1 MEDYITIHMPD
12 PEGVRHL
19 LFYSCAIWCNM
30 GAHLLRECM
39 MWQDPSMQWLPTR
52 YSLACVLVIALYGTI
67 IVCMSLIEGCSIS
80 GVEERSALSLPWCHR
95 STDPEAPADLW
106 SAFWEETSGL
116 SSPDAWRNDD
126 QVSSVHHFETEKGY
140 GQLGNCLIKTSE

>member
-1 MEDYITIHMPD
+1 MSGKTKPLRMPKPKGMGHMPD
-12 PEGVRHL
+12 YNCDL
-19 LFYSCAIWCNM
+19 WCNM
-30 GAHLLRECM
+30 GAHLLEGCM
-39 MWQDPSMQWLPTR
+39 MWQDPSMQWLPGTLTR

-116 SSPDAWRNDD
+116 SGPHAWRSIPSTNGF
-126 QVSSVHHFETEKGY
+126 VLKP
-140 GQLGNCLIKTSE
+140 